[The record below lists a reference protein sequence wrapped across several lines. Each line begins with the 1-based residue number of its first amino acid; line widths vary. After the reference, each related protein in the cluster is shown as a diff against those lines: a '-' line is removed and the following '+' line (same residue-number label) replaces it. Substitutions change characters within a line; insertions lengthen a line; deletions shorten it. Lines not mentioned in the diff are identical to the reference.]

1 VNTLPPDPD
10 PVPTTPPT
18 ASERVIAAFESITA
32 ADRPELWSTL
42 RAVEDVLVDAKAV
55 DERVKAGE
63 DLPLAGTVL
72 AVPELIDVAGQ
83 PSGRSVPETSAT
95 VVSRLTAAGAVV
107 LGKTGAAPVAS
118 AWDRT
123 KAGGRGAAV
132 VVALGI
138 VDLALS
144 TAGAVPAALNAVV
157 ALKPT
162 RGLLPLTGVRAAE
175 AVSVYTNGLVAGRRA
190 LALMTGP
197 DGVSATRAWP
207 ADVRLGAGEHPRV
220 AYAPGLP
227 LGDAAAIAFESVVKR
242 LRAAGVVLE
251 PVAVPARLP
260 DGFDALLLPTVPDHP
275 DLAEA
280 LADPAGV
287 GHRLAAGTAFAN
299 LLDVAAVTVP
309 VLPGDSRP
317 FGVTFLTRAFEDQI
331 GLDLA
336 AVCTDEP
343 LTPYPEPGEDVVV
356 FGAHLRGQ
364 PLNGELTELGARFTA
379 PVRTTESYRMV
390 LLDTE
395 PPQPGVLDAADGV
408 TLDGERW
415 RLSPAAFDRFAATL
429 KAPFVLGRVELDD
442 GSRPWAVRCE
452 ATAAGTGLDRYESWR
467 GYVRFTSTAGRRGPG

>member
-1 VNTLPPDPD
+1 MNTLPPDPD

-18 ASERVIAAFESITA
+18 ASQRVIAAFERITE
-32 ADRPELWSTL
+32 ADRPDLWSTL

-63 DLPLAGTVL
+63 DLPLAGTVF

-107 LGKTGAAPVAS
+107 LGKTGAGTVAS

-123 KAGGRGAAV
+123 KTGGRGAAV
-132 VVALGI
+132 AVALGI

-162 RGLLPLTGVRAAE
+162 RGLLPMTGVRSSD
-175 AVSVYTNGLVAGRRA
+175 AVSVYATGLVAARRA

-197 DGVSATRAWP
+197 DGVSPTRTWP
-207 ADVRLGAGEHPRV
+207 ADVRLGAGEHPRI
-220 AYAPGLP
+220 AYPKNLP
-227 LGDAAAIAFESVVKR
+227 LSAAAAMAFDGVVKR
-242 LRAAGVVLE
+242 LTAAGAVLE
-251 PVAVPARLP
+251 PVVLGER
-260 DGFDALLLPTVPDHP
+260 DFEDALLLPTVPDHP
-275 DLAEA
+275 DLVEA
-280 LADPAGV
+280 LADPAAV
-287 GHRLAAGTAFAN
+287 QHRLASCTAFAN
-299 LLDVAAVTVP
+299 LLDLAAVTVP
-309 VLPGDSRP
+309 VLPGDKRP

-336 AVCTDEP
+336 TVCTDEP
-343 LTPYPEPGEDVVV
+343 MTPYPEPGEDVVV

-364 PLNGELTELGARFTA
+364 PLNADLTALGARFTG
-379 PVRTTESYRMV
+379 PVRTTEGYRMV

-395 PPQPGVLDAADGV
+395 PPQPGVLEGAT

-415 RLSPAAFDRFAATL
+415 RLSPAAFERFAATL
-429 KAPFVLGRVELDD
+429 KEPFVLDRVVLDD
-442 GSRPWAVRCE
+442 GSAPLAVRCL
-452 ATAAGTGLDRYESWR
+452 AAEGPGLDRYESWR
-467 GYVRFTSTAGRRGPG
+467 GYVRFTSTAGLRDPG